1 MLNENIIFNL
11 GCVIIKTGCW
21 HLEDVWLS
29 SKSIK
34 WLFKAIVY
42 MPAKYYNL
50 TCFLPCYHS
59 LYIHYYRDC
68 SMIIIF
74 RKLDF
79 ADSIEFMIDK
89 AYRAEMMILIATCA
103 PLNRNYF
110 ANDR

>member
-1 MLNENIIFNL
+1 
-11 GCVIIKTGCW
+11 
-21 HLEDVWLS
+21 
-29 SKSIK
+29 
-34 WLFKAIVY
+34 
-42 MPAKYYNL
+42 MPAKYYHL

-59 LYIHYYRDC
+59 LYIYYYRDF

-74 RKLDF
+74 RKRDF
-79 ADSIEFMIDK
+79 TGRIEFMIDK